1 MCRVYVVL
9 QRWHSGDGSDLASTV
24 CRYDLKKGVLWVMS
38 WATVRRVRQRSISLK
53 SC

>member
-1 MCRVYVVL
+1 MCRVCVVL
-9 QRWHSGDGSDLASTV
+9 QRWHNGDGSDLASTL
-24 CRYDLKKGVLWVMS
+24 CRYDLKKGVSCVPI